1 VPLFN
6 HQTITKMN
14 KLFTPIIALA
24 AFLFLSHT
32 VIAQVEYPSP
42 SPLAT
47 IHQKVGV
54 TDVKVEY
61 SRPAKK
67 GRTLFVD
74 VEEFGKIWRTGANAS
89 TKISFSTDV
98 TLEGK
103 PVPAGKYALY
113 SIPGQTDW
121 TVMLYKDLSLGGNI
135 GDYDESKE
143 VVRVNVKAEPL
154 TGSVESFT
162 IDIGNV
168 SANGATIALVW
179 GEYYVPVKM
188 EVDTYANVSAQIEDY
203 MKNPM
208 ASVGN
213 NYAQAANFYL
223 QNDKNLSSALNW
235 IDKAIEINP
244 NAFWNIQTKARIL
257 GKMGNYT
264 DAIVA
269 AQKSSNVAKAADN
282 DFGYID
288 SNQKLIDDWSKQQ

>member
-1 VPLFN
+1 
-6 HQTITKMN
+6 MN
-14 KLFTPIIALA
+14 KLFTISIAMAAII
-24 AFLFLSHT
+24 FSSQPT
-32 VIAQVEYPSP
+32 IAQIDYPSP
-42 SPLAT
+42 SPFAT

-67 GRTLFVD
+67 GRILFVD
-74 VEEFGKIWRTGANAS
+74 IEEFGKIWRTGANAS
-89 TKISFSTDV
+89 TKISFSDDV

-103 PVPAGKYALY
+103 PVPAGEYALY
-113 SIPGQTDW
+113 SIPGKTDW

-143 VVRVNVKAEPL
+143 VVRVNVKAEKVL
-154 TGSVESFT
+154 DSVESFT
-162 IDIGNV
+162 IDIGNI

-179 GEYYVPVKM
+179 GEYYVPIKM
-188 EVDTYANVSAQIEDY
+188 EVDTDAIVSVQIEEY

-213 NYAQAANFYL
+213 NYAQAANFYFR
-223 QNDKNLSSALNW
+223 NDKDLNSALGW

-257 GKMGNYT
+257 GKMENYT
-264 DAIVA
+264 EAIAA
-269 AQKSSNVAKAADN
+269 AQKSMEVAKAASN
-282 DFGYID
+282 DSGYID
-288 SNQKLIDDWSKQQ
+288 SNQKLIDDWSKLQ